1 MNEIVKQLK
10 RIAEQQGV
18 SQANLARRMKVTE
31 TSISR
36 WFNGTRT
43 PTIENVEKIAD
54 ALNCCVFISYGRKL
68 VNADD

>member
-1 MNEIVKQLK
+1 MNEVVKQLK
-10 RIAEQQGV
+10 RIAEQQGI

-43 PTIENVEKIAD
+43 PTIDNIEKMAD
-54 ALNCCVFISYGRKL
+54 ALNCSVFISYGRKL
-68 VNADD
+68 GE